1 MVQILTPSTGAVRE
15 GGKLRLNIL
24 GYEVGERV
32 LFWVAGAGWAVSE
45 IAALADTTV
54 GVLGYG
60 AVPYRNV
67 GGVVP
72 LAIDADDLLARLR
85 AVQQDSAGLPH
96 AERWEATMAFLEAG
110 EFTRV
115 PPFVPGM

>member
-32 LFWVAGAGWAVSE
+32 LVWIAGTGWAVSE
-45 IAALADTTV
+45 ISALADTTV

-60 AVPYRNV
+60 AVPYRDV
-67 GGVVP
+67 AGVLLPTV
-72 LAIDADDLLARLR
+72 DADDLLARLR
-85 AVQQDSAGLPH
+85 AVQQDSADLPH

-110 EFTRV
+110 ELTRV